1 MANES
6 VGSAYLSVQFK
17 TDDKAAKSLEKTLEK
32 AGEAGGKSGGQKG
45 GEQLGKGLESAVSTK
60 AIVLGNLISGAITAA
75 ASTASAALG
84 DMMQAAFDGFARYEQ
99 MAGGAEILF
108 GDSAGQVMA
117 NAQKAFET
125 AGMSA
130 NDYLQTVNGFS
141 AGLIR
146 SLGGDTAEAARVAD
160 MAIRDMSD
168 NVNTFGSDSEMVQR
182 AYMGFMRGNYTMLDN
197 LSLGFAGTK
206 EGMGQLLDA
215 AEQISGVHY
224 DIDSLGDVF
233 EAIHVV
239 QTEFGITGKT
249 AEEAAH
255 TVEGSM
261 ASMRAAWANWLTEL
275 GKSDGD
281 IESATEALIEA
292 FGNAAQ
298 NVVPLVARI
307 IGGMIEG
314 LPEVVA
320 QAAASLPETIGAI
333 FSALFGES
341 IGTGVTDAL
350 TQVGEALAP
359 LGEAFAQ
366 VGAFAAEV
374 FAQVAAG
381 LETVA
386 PMMQP
391 LFDLIA
397 AVAAVLVEQVLPV
410 IVQILGSAI
419 VEFIAMVVAGIGGLI
434 ALLGNLVSFA
444 SGIPA
449 TIMGAFASLQS
460 TLTGVFTG
468 AADNIRSAFQG
479 VLDFFAG
486 IPGQIVGF
494 FSGIASDIG
503 AAFSGI
509 HLPSLHITGS
519 LNPVDWITTGNMPQI
534 GFYASGGIFDS
545 ATLGVFGEAGPEAI
559 VPLSPGRLQPFGEA
573 VKAAMGDG
581 GGTTNVYINGA
592 RVNSN
597 EAIEESFYNFMRQL
611 SRLNQMGGVSVG

>member
-17 TDDKAAKSLEKTLEK
+17 TDDKAAKGLEKTLEK

-45 GEQLGKGLESAVSTK
+45 GEQLGRGLESAVSTK
-60 AIVLGNLISGAITAA
+60 AIAIGNLLSNAITAA
-75 ASTASAALG
+75 ANTASDALG

-168 NVNTFGSDSEMVQR
+168 NVNTFGSDAEMVQR
-182 AYMGFMRGNYTMLDN
+182 AYMGFMRGNWTMLDN
-197 LSLGFAGTK
+197 LSLGFSGTK
-206 EGMGQLLDA
+206 EGAQQLLET

-281 IESATEALIEA
+281 IETATEALIEA

-341 IGTGVTDAL
+341 IGTGMTDAL
-350 TQVGEALAP
+350 TQMGEALAP

-397 AVAAVLVEQVLPV
+397 NIAAVLVGQVLPV

-444 SGIPA
+444 ASIPG

-468 AADNIRSAFQG
+468 AADNIRAAFQG

-503 AAFSGI
+503 AAFSNI

-534 GFYASGGIFDS
+534 GFYASGGIFDR

-573 VKAAMGDG
+573 VADAMGG

-611 SRLNQMGGVSVG
+611 SRLNQMGGVAVG